1 MKFPIPPPILN
12 ALTPHRLFSRLNIS
26 SKMLLGYTTLV
37 VLAVIVVAY
46 ALVSL
51 QRINSLTK
59 GIIKGDIAVREASE
73 NMLDALLAQ
82 DAYEKRYLILRRDDM
97 RTLFWKRAEEFEKWL
112 SALKELPGRDRLLI
126 RKIDRLRRE
135 YNDLFMKEIKLIQRG
150 DDAGAS
156 NISNSDLKERGER
169 LLEILRTMSAKA
181 RTSQDVN
188 MKQISSIGG
197 SAFLTTAALCV
208 LIILAGAAASMVVTH
223 HISSSINRLKL
234 ATVRVAEGD
243 FEYDPQINT
252 EDEIGGLSRS
262 FISMSKRL
270 KMFEEMYLDASPLTR
285 LPGGIAIESAL
296 LKRLKSGQPMACC
309 VVDLDNFKAFNDR
322 YGYAHG
328 NVAIKEAARIIEA
341 AVKAKGASGDFVG
354 HVGGDDF
361 VVVTTPDLMREISE
375 EIITQF
381 DRRIPQLY
389 DQADRKKGYIRGK
402 TRQGVKMRFPLMTIS
417 IAIVTNQHRKLKNPL
432 QVSEIAAELKDHAK
446 TIARSVYVVD
456 KRRAE

>member
-82 DAYEKRYLILRRDDM
+82 GAYEKRYLILRRDDM

-252 EDEIGGLSRS
+252 EDEVGGLSRS

-270 KMFEEMYLDASPLTR
+270 KMFEEMYLDASPLTACR
-285 LPGGIAIESAL
+285 AASP
-296 LKRLKSGQPMACC
+296 LKRPLETAQI
-309 VVDLDNFKAFNDR
+309 R
-322 YGYAHG
+322 TAHG
-328 NVAIKEAARIIEA
+328 VLR
-341 AVKAKGASGDFVG
+341 
-354 HVGGDDF
+354 GG
-361 VVVTTPDLMREISE
+361 PR
-375 EIITQF
+375 QF
-381 DRRIPQLY
+381 
-389 DQADRKKGYIRGK
+389 
-402 TRQGVKMRFPLMTIS
+402 
-417 IAIVTNQHRKLKNPL
+417 
-432 QVSEIAAELKDHAK
+432 
-446 TIARSVYVVD
+446 
-456 KRRAE
+456 